1 MACSW
6 PDNNP
11 ECLEDLCMKV
21 VVKNID
27 SFADKLTNGYKL
39 KEGISLQHPSL
50 CDKLFQSMY
59 EEYPD
64 DLAWLSIFNDTSF
77 TRLNRVDLSWR
88 SIDAETLSFAC
99 GHPIRELNL
108 SHCNLDEGH
117 VRVINKL
124 GGTLLSL
131 IIGDA
136 YSLIQN
142 LIGYLYLMDMSELDS
157 EPDCNDGNKFCL
169 DYIFK
174 CPNLRK
180 LVLRD
185 ALFEGDDNKTD
196 PSSGH
201 SVLAAILCPLKNLTY
216 LDLSSCVIDLE
227 LMDCLEELENLLSL
241 DLSCIS
247 INDLQEALKNIC
259 KAKKLRHLDL
269 SGTEENPCFHNNPEE
284 CMEYIVENLP
294 KLTSLDISGTNLA
307 SFRMQAEKRDC
318 CIPGLE
324 GKELE
329 FLGLLDCP
337 DSPCERANIPAKR
350 VTGSHTEEQIL
361 LALRLYKD
369 KEHLLTS
376 ALNHLFQM
384 LRYEEVH
391 DQCQALESTV
401 AGMKHNWKNKQVQ
414 ISGSAAL
421 FYILKGVNREK
432 VTQLQRRRVIWTL
445 LDAMEEHRLDKT
457 VLRNVLLN
465 FCSMNLPDNMTFCH
479 RRMTKNLMEV
489 VASDSQEEFIQRLG
503 IILLNCIA
511 CQVDGEEKLTFGELG
526 AIEAMLKIIKRKL
539 ALEQCDEN
547 MEVAWSM
554 MWNITDETAE
564 NCRRFIDN
572 DGLDLFKKCLQKFPN
587 NEELLRNMM
596 GLMGNIAEVKEL
608 RKQLMRGDFLI
619 TFCELMESEKDGIEV
634 SYNAVGIFSH
644 IMADGKEA
652 WTVMDPTRDQ
662 VIMRMFKAI
671 ERWPL
676 DSKRNIN
683 YRSFG
688 PILNLLKSST
698 PAAQYWA
705 VWALC
710 NLTRVYPERYC
721 RLLKSEGGLEM
732 LESLEANPSAL
743 CEVKKL
749 AHTVIEQVLA
759 GLQIFKKNS
768 QEENQM
774 EESSDD

>member
-1 MACSW
+1 MPCSW
-6 PDNNP
+6 PENNP
-11 ECLEDLCMKV
+11 ESLEDLCMKV
-21 VVKNID
+21 AVKNIH
-27 SFADKLTNGYKL
+27 SFAEKLHSGYRL

-59 EEYPD
+59 EEYPN
-64 DLAWLSIFNDTSF
+64 DLAWLSIFKDTSF

-88 SIDAETLSFAC
+88 SLEADSLNFAC
-99 GHPIRELNL
+99 GHPVRELNL

-117 VRVINKL
+117 VRIINKL

-136 YSLIQN
+136 FELIKN
-142 LIGYLYLMDMSELDS
+142 LIGKVDLMDCDLAPKLDGKD
-157 EPDCNDGNKFCL
+157 ENKFGL

-180 LVLRD
+180 LVIRD
-185 ALFEGDDNKTD
+185 ALFEDSDDQND

-227 LMDCLEELENLLSL
+227 FMDCLEELENLLSL

-247 INDLQEALKNIC
+247 IENLQEALKNIC

-269 SGTEENPCFHNNPEE
+269 SGTEENPCYHNNPEQ
-284 CMEYIVENLP
+284 CVKYMVENLP
-294 KLTSLDISGTNLA
+294 HLTSLDISGTNLA
-307 SFRMQAEKRDC
+307 SFKMQAEKRDC

-324 GKELE
+324 GKQLE

-337 DSPCERANIPAKR
+337 DSPCERADIPAKR
-350 VTGSHTEEQIL
+350 VTGSHTEAQIL

-432 VTQLQRRRVIWTL
+432 VTQLQRRRVIWIL

-465 FCSMNLPDNMTFCH
+465 FCSMNLPENMTFCH

-489 VASDSQEEFIQRLG
+489 VASETQEEFIQRLG

-572 DGLDLFKKCLQKFPN
+572 DGLELFKRCLKKFPN

-619 TFCELMESEKDGIEV
+619 MFCELMESEKDGIEV

-644 IMADGKEA
+644 ITADGNEA
-652 WTVMDPTRDQ
+652 WTVILPTRAQ
-662 VIMRMFKAI
+662 VMMRMIKAI

-688 PILNLLKSST
+688 PILNLLKTST

-721 RLLKSEGGLEM
+721 RLLKSEGGLEL
-732 LESLEANPSAL
+732 LETLEANPRVL
-743 CEVKKL
+743 LEVQKL
-749 AHTVIEQVLA
+749 ARTVIEQVLA
-759 GLQIFKKNS
+759 GLQKKNS
-768 QEENQM
+768 PQEQHQID
-774 EESSDD
+774 ESSDD